1 MMIMGVLFDLL
12 EFCAKNADD
21 DRSMNLD
28 NWYDQYPQY
37 NTDPVIEEDTDKP
50 KSMKLDSE

>member
-1 MMIMGVLFDLL
+1 MGVLFDLL

-21 DRSMNLD
+21 NQSMNLD